1 MFKSARTYQR
11 FVRYLLVFSLGCLL
25 AATHPAGAAGAAS
38 AEPAQAE
45 KNDKLQRSDWKEL
58 APKHYYGEEEQPE
71 PKEEEAEF
79 EIEPPKTWKWFNSRS
94 VATII
99 LSIIVV
105 ALLIIAIYLI
115 LRNADLKDQKVA
127 STNFE
132 GYTLEELDATMPE
145 SDLERY
151 LRIALENEDFKA
163 AVRVYYLILL
173 NRLNELGAIDWE
185 PEKTNN
191 DYAVELSGHPS
202 EKAFKHLTLIYEV
215 IWYGEA
221 EINESE
227 FKEVEP
233 RFKNALS
240 ALTNG

>member
-1 MFKSARTYQR
+1 MYNSVRTTQR
-11 FVRYLLVFSLGCLL
+11 FDGYLLVFLLGCLL
-25 AATHPAGAAGAAS
+25 AATHPAVAAGVAS

-45 KNDKLQRSDWKEL
+45 KKDKLQRSDWEEL
-58 APKHYYGEEEQPE
+58 APKHYYGEEEQRE
-71 PKEEEAEF
+71 LKEEEEEF
-79 EIEPPKTWKWFNSRS
+79 EIKPQKTWNWFTSRS
-94 VATII
+94 VATIV

-173 NRLNELGAIDWE
+173 KRLNELGVIDWE

-191 DYAVELSGHPS
+191 DYALELSGHPS

-221 EINESE
+221 EISESE

-233 RFKNALS
+233 RFKNAL
-240 ALTNG
+240 NGLGNG